1 MGNKDTVSRADEA
14 ALLAA
19 EPRSKAYKLTAGR
32 SVYLL
37 VQPSGAKWWR
47 VDVRRNGLCTTLSLG
62 TFPQTS
68 LAEAMA
74 ERERIFSQ
82 VRMGINPAVARRA
95 AREGSTLGQG
105 AAFSIALSAVGALS
119 VTVDKQTLH
128 LTRYQTDAIRS
139 ALLANP

>member
-1 MGNKDTVSRADEA
+1 MENWDTVKKADEA
-14 ALLAA
+14 TLLAA
-19 EPRSKAYKLTAGR
+19 EPRSKPYKLTVGR

-37 VQPSGAKWWR
+37 VQPTGSKLWR
-47 VDVRRNGLCTTLSLG
+47 VNVRRNGLRSTLSLG
-62 TFPQTS
+62 AFPQTS

-74 ERERIFSQ
+74 ERHRIFGQ
-82 VRMGINPAVARRA
+82 VRMGIDPAAARRA

-105 AAFSIALSAVGALS
+105 AAFSLALSATGALS

-139 ALLANP
+139 ALLASP

>member
-1 MGNKDTVSRADEA
+1 MGTRDTVKHADEA
-14 ALLAA
+14 ALFAA
-19 EPRSKAYKLTAGR
+19 EPRSKPYKLVVGR

-37 VQPSGAKWWR
+37 MQPTGSKWWR
-47 VDVRRNGLCTTLSLG
+47 VTVRRNGLHTMLSLG

-74 ERERIFSQ
+74 ERDRIFSQ
-82 VRMGINPAVARRA
+82 VHMGINPAAARRA

-105 AAFSIALSAVGALS
+105 AAFSIALSAAGALS

-139 ALLANP
+139 ALLATP